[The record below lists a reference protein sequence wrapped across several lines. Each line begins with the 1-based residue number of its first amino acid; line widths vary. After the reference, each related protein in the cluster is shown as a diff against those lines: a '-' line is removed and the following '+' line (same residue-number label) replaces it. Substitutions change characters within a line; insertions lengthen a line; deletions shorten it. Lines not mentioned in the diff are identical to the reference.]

1 MMPVKGFIYTAYI
14 NSMAFMQN
22 GPQCTHNI
30 FQQNLK
36 KNVSVEFVSEGI
48 FKNKSSLV
56 QVMAWH
62 HTYAHSV

>member
-1 MMPVKGFIYTAYI
+1 
-14 NSMAFMQN
+14 MAFMQN